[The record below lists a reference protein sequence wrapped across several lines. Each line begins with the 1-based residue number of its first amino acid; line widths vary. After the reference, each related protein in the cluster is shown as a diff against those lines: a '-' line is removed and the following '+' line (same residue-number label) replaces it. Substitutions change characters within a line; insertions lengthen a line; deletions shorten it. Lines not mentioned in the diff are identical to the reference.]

1 MNKKIMSFLSFNESK
16 LEKHKQLSKELK
28 ELKNKRSKLLVVR
41 PKKEKDSDVIKLDEE
56 IKKKEKDYSIAL
68 EEFNKSK

>member
-1 MNKKIMSFLSFNESK
+1 MSFLSFNESK

-56 IKKKEKDYSIAL
+56 IKKKEKDYNIAL